1 MAAKKRRKKRAL
13 KRFSWSQLSGTLPKG
28 KFLVPPRTTGT
39 RWRVMTAAK
48 VRELRKESGRMT

>member
-1 MAAKKRRKKRAL
+1 MAAKRRKKRVL

-28 KFLVPPRTTGT
+28 KFLVPPRTTGS

-48 VRELRKESGRMT
+48 VRKLREESQRIR

>member
-48 VRELRKESGRMT
+48 IRRLREE